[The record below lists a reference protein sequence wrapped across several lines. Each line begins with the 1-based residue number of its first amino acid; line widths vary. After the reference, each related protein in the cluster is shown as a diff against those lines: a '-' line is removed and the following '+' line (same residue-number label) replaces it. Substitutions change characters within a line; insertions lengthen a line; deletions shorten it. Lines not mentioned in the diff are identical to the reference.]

1 MRRPILKLVLIVL
14 AIFGTAA
21 IAYAPLVCLNAFA
34 ANLFRTRALGWSDPA
49 YSVTPREPHDVH
61 FDRMLTILPFC
72 PCVKEVR
79 LVPVSEVRRR
89 LAQLAKSPW
98 IISLDLSNSDIV
110 DEYLA
115 ALADMTQLEY
125 LFLSGNPKL
134 TDAGIAHLA
143 KCTKLRHLELRQ
155 TSVTGSGFAALAGCQ
170 ELRYLGLTG
179 CPVTDEHF
187 LRLPHFPKLE
197 NLHLAGTQV
206 TDAGLNRLNG
216 WYSLTEI
223 FASKFMTTAAKQ
235 AFNEANR
242 AARQNARE
250 AGVPL
255 DPKRGGRP
263 FLILERDAQ

>member
-79 LVPVSEVRRR
+79 LVPVSELRRR
-89 LAQLAKSPW
+89 LARLAKSPW
-98 IISLDLSNSDIV
+98 IISLDLSYSDIK
-110 DEYLA
+110 DDDLA
-115 ALADMTQLEY
+115 VLANMTQLEY
-125 LFLSGNPKL
+125 IYLEGNPKL

-197 NLHLAGTQV
+197 TLHLGGTQV
-206 TDAGLNRLNG
+206 TDAGLKRLDG